1 MIKSLIEW
9 LTTKAQMPHYV
20 WLSIMFILVA
30 IGIKILI
37 AKDLVIEAN
46 EQLQLAICTHQEA
59 EAHKKAVE
67 EIAESTIIELEDM
80 KDSVSPEAREV
91 FSAAQMRIK
100 DIDKLLPGIEQP
112 VFGGAL
118 HAAKK

>member
-1 MIKSLIEW
+1 MIKSLLEW
-9 LTTKAQMPHYV
+9 LTTKARMPHYV
-20 WLSIMFILVA
+20 WLSIMFILIA

-46 EQLQLAICTHQEA
+46 EKLSLALCTHQQA

-67 EIAESTIIELEDM
+67 KAAEEAIVELEDM
-80 KDSVSPEAREV
+80 KNTTVHPATREV
-91 FSAAQMRIK
+91 FSTAQMKIRDIK
-100 DIDKLLPGIEQP
+100 LPECEQP
-112 VFGGAL
+112 KFGEAL